1 VLTLT
6 LILTL
11 ILTLTL
17 TLTVQAYHEITCMRP
32 WLEQRYS
39 KAKRS
44 VYPCQ
49 SCGIFFVRSAR
60 ATRAFAEGLYGYV
73 VHAADK
79 WDQYIYQLMVMRYLV
94 GLGDDLAPL
103 RYRLLHNPNANP
115 NPNPLP

>member
-1 VLTLT
+1 MHAQLPTSPLYLAYIST
-6 LILTL
+6 H
-11 ILTLTL
+11 
-17 TLTVQAYHEITCMRP
+17 QAYHEITCMRP

-79 WDQYIYQLMVMRYLV
+79 WDQYIYQVR
-94 GLGDDLAPL
+94 P
-103 RYRLLHNPNANP
+103 
-115 NPNPLP
+115 